1 MAETEK
7 TPTKVATRVCRTC
20 NENIVVRNH
29 PLDLFGAKAS
39 EENIISILERFFE
52 LKIVQDDGLPSYICR
67 SCHQKIIKFEEFFK
81 KVAFSRH
88 HQESV
93 LRVKR
98 GRKPADSPS
107 AKTSPPTRRDIKKKR
122 VCEDASRTGSMAS
135 RSLFKMHMDE
145 ASKTRPRP
153 ILPAPSAESEGK
165 KRKLPT
171 AIVSSEEPQKPS
183 KQEEVILESG
193 LRNPLVF

>member
-67 SCHQKIIKFEEFFK
+67 SCHQKIIKT
-81 KVAFSRH
+81 
-88 HQESV
+88 
-93 LRVKR
+93 
-98 GRKPADSPS
+98 DS
-107 AKTSPPTRRDIKKKR
+107 AQ
-122 VCEDASRTGSMAS
+122 
-135 RSLFKMHMDE
+135 RSSNKCKNYLLKNY
-145 ASKTRPRP
+145 S
-153 ILPAPSAESEGK
+153 
-165 KRKLPT
+165 
-171 AIVSSEEPQKPS
+171 
-183 KQEEVILESG
+183 
-193 LRNPLVF
+193 